1 MSINEGKYKEVTL
14 KEQPQKSKEML
25 KNGHWTGIISYG
37 KMKRTVENGV
47 QWKQIATANLQTED
61 GTWWWWTK

>member
-1 MSINEGKYKEVTL
+1 
-14 KEQPQKSKEML
+14 ML

-61 GTWWWWTK
+61 GT